1 MLRLVP
7 QGFCTQRFPNHME
20 TQSSHACPDC
30 RGTGWKAVE
39 VDGARSVARCECFHK
54 SRLDRL
60 FQRANVP
67 RRYESCSFE
76 GFKTDGLKSFDVMSE
91 SLGRAKTIACRFV
104 EEYPL
109 VECGLLI
116 MGPCGVGKTHLAVSI
131 LRALIYTRDVAGV
144 FYDFRDLLKK
154 IQGSY
159 NSISQT
165 SETQI
170 LDPVLNSEV
179 LVLDDLGA
187 ERPTEWVRD
196 TFAYI
201 LNSRYNRKLA
211 TVITT
216 NFDDRRV
223 EPSSFPDGTKVS
235 TEETLE
241 DRIGT
246 RLRSRLYEMC
256 KLISIEGSDYR
267 KDVRQADY
275 RF

>member
-1 MLRLVP
+1 M
-7 QGFCTQRFPNHME
+7 QDGNPN
-20 TQSSHACPDC
+20 SCPLC
-30 RGTGWKAVE
+30 SGTTWKTVE
-39 VDGARSVARCECFHK
+39 VDGLRSVIRCECFQK
-54 SRLDRL
+54 ARLERM
-60 FQRANVP
+60 FQKANVP

-76 GFKTDGLKSFDVMSE
+76 GPETDGLKSFDAISD
-91 SLGRAKTIACRFV
+91 SLSRAKTIALKFV

-116 MGPCGVGKTHLAVSI
+116 VGPCGVGKTHLAVSI
-131 LRALIYTRDVAGV
+131 LRELIYTREVEGL

-154 IQGSY
+154 IQNSY

-165 SETQI
+165 SEMEI
-170 LDPVLNSEV
+170 LDPVLNCEV

-201 LNSRYNRKLA
+201 LNSRYNRKLT

-216 NFDDRRV
+216 NFEDRQREAKV
-223 EPSSFPDGTKVS
+223 LADGTRVS
-235 TEETLE
+235 SEDTLE
-241 DRIGT
+241 ARIGI

-256 KLISIEGSDYR
+256 KVIPIEGPDFR
-267 KDVRQADY
+267 MKVKQAEY

>member
-1 MLRLVP
+1 
-7 QGFCTQRFPNHME
+7 
-20 TQSSHACPDC
+20 
-30 RGTGWKAVE
+30 
-39 VDGARSVARCECFHK
+39 
-54 SRLDRL
+54 
-60 FQRANVP
+60 
-67 RRYESCSFE
+67 
-76 GFKTDGLKSFDVMSE
+76 
-91 SLGRAKTIACRFV
+91 
-104 EEYPL
+104 
-109 VECGLLI
+109 LI

-216 NFDDRRV
+216 NFDDRRP